1 MMMIGRCS
9 KGQHHIAVL
18 VLAPDER
25 TNEQNASFLRWEKN
39 NVGVVGLINTRFGPH
54 KREKGFCIFVEA
66 KEKRFRIWKDISL
79 GEKRGLQR
87 DLSLS
92 LSSTIIDDDG
102 CAVASR
108 HVTTRTTP
116 RAAFFLL
123 PLFSLSLSLSLF
135 VFCFFHSPS
144 FLYLV
149 VRTSH
154 QSRTS
159 VSRDTLL
166 CVT

>member
-1 MMMIGRCS
+1 MN
-9 KGQHHIAVL
+9 K
-18 VLAPDER
+18 
-25 TNEQNASFLRWEKN
+25 QNASLRWEKN
-39 NVGVVGLINTRFGPH
+39 VGVGLNNTRFGPH
-54 KREKGFCIFVEA
+54 ERKVCIKFVEA
-66 KEKRFRIWKDISL
+66 KETRKDLERYFPWGKEGDYKEI
-79 GEKRGLQR
+79 
-87 DLSLS
+87 SLS
-92 LSSTIIDDDG
+92 LSSTLIDDDG

-123 PLFSLSLSLSLF
+123 PLFSLSLSLCFLF
-135 VFCFFHSPS
+135 FPFASS
-144 FLYLV
+144 FLFLV

-159 VSRDTLL
+159 VLSRDTLL

>member
-1 MMMIGRCS
+1 MN
-9 KGQHHIAVL
+9 K
-18 VLAPDER
+18 
-25 TNEQNASFLRWEKN
+25 QNASLRWEKN
-39 NVGVVGLINTRFGPH
+39 VGVGLNNTRFGPH
-54 KREKGFCIFVEA
+54 ERKVCIKFVEA
-66 KEKRFRIWKDISL
+66 KETRKDL
-79 GEKRGLQR
+79 ERYFPWGKEGDYK

-92 LSSTIIDDDG
+92 LSLSSLDDDG

-123 PLFSLSLSLSLF
+123 PLFSLSLSLCFLF
-135 VFCFFHSPS
+135 FPFASS

-159 VSRDTLL
+159 VLSRDTLL

>member
-1 MMMIGRCS
+1 MMIGRCS

-25 TNEQNASFLRWEKN
+25 TNEQNASLRWEKN
-39 NVGVVGLINTRFGPH
+39 VGVGLNNKRFGPH
-54 KREKGFCIFVEA
+54 ERKVFVYLWRQKR
-66 KEKRFRIWKDISL
+66 RDRIWKDISL

-92 LSSTIIDDDG
+92 LSSLDDDG

-123 PLFSLSLSLSLF
+123 PLFSLSLSLF

-149 VRTSH
+149 VRTS

>member
-9 KGQHHIAVL
+9 KGQHHIAGEDEHWTNERTNKTRLWDGKKTL
-18 VLAPDER
+18 VLALISVLVRTRER
-25 TNEQNASFLRWEKN
+25 FLY
-39 NVGVVGLINTRFGPH
+39 I
-54 KREKGFCIFVEA
+54 CEA
-66 KEKRFRIWKDISL
+66 KEKRQDLERYFPWGKEGIT
-79 GEKRGLQR
+79 KR
-87 DLSLS
+87 S
-92 LSSTIIDDDG
+92 LSSTIDDDG

-108 HVTTRTTP
+108 HVTTRTAP

-123 PLFSLSLSLSLF
+123 PLFSLSLSISLL

-149 VRTSH
+149 VRTS
-154 QSRTS
+154 QSRKS